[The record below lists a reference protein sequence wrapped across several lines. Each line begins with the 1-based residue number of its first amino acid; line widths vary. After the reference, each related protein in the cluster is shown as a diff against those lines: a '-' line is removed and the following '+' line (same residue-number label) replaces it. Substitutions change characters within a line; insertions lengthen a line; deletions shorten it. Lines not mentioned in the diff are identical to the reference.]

1 MTLCELVN
9 GVEQCT
15 IPLLM
20 NITVMLIRREDNKN
34 INSKV
39 QQLEQIC

>member
-1 MTLCELVN
+1 MALCELVN

-15 IPLLM
+15 ILLLM